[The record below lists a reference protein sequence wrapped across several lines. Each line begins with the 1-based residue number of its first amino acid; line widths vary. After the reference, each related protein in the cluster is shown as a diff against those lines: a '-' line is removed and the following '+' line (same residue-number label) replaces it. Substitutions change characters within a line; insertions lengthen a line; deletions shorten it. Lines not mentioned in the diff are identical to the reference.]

1 MSFQIARHVSITKS
15 CPTLCD
21 PMDCSL
27 PRLFCPVGFPGKDTE
42 VGCQFFLQDVQKTE
56 NI

>member
-1 MSFQIARHVSITKS
+1 MSFQIARHVSVTKS